1 MNTIILRKI
10 VEGTPRKELGMMQ
23 NIRKRK
29 ESKRKEQGKARFD
42 KEKLVKLKK
51 EKKEEKEEN
60 IGKLKKKLERK
71 QNKKFKKQMKKEKD
85 KPEEKYSDISRR
97 KRMKVWMLVV
107 ALISC
112 LFIGRIAWI
121 QFVMGEELKQMAY
134 EQQSLDRAVNPRRGT
149 IYDATGKTILAVSST
164 VNTITVNPNNIS
176 KENKEKVAR
185 ALSNIFELDYETVLK
200 KVKKNTSIE
209 TIVRRIEKKKADELR
224 IWMEDNGI
232 TVGINIDED
241 TKRYYPYNSLA
252 SQVIGFCGSD
262 NQGLDG
268 IEAIYEEE
276 LQGEKGRITKV
287 TDANGG
293 EIEGEG
299 ENYISAI
306 DGNDLVISIDA
317 TIQGIAEK
325 YLKEACID
333 NVCTD
338 GGNIIIMN
346 PKTGDI
352 LAMAGYPNYNL
363 NEPYETTIEELKGN
377 WDNLSESDQIKEMQK
392 VWRNK
397 AVADTYEPGS
407 TFKLITTSAA
417 LEEGITTTDKEGEFC
432 CTGGITIAG
441 VRISCWRY
449 YNPHGSE
456 SLRQALMN
464 SCNPVFI
471 GLGQEIGVSKYYDY
485 LEKFGLL
492 KRTGIDLPG
501 EAGSIFLKEDKV
513 GPVELATISF
523 GQRFEITPIQM
534 ITAVSTIA
542 NKETYVKPR
551 IVKQIIDSQTGEI
564 TNIPVEETEKV
575 ISKETAEGVLSM
587 MGSVVAQGTG
597 KNAQVQGYSIGGK
610 TGTSEDGVNTG
621 KYVTSFVGVAP
632 VSDPEVVILIT
643 LYNPTGEGGHQG
655 GGVAAPIASQ
665 VLGEVL
671 PYLEIQ
677 QDNISEED
685 IKKEVEVPNVVG
697 MTISEA
703 KKVLEEAGVGI
714 SYEEVEED
722 ISEKIVTSQVPVGG
736 IKIYEGTNVVIEY
749 GEK

>member
-1 MNTIILRKI
+1 MVLAMRKARKAK
-10 VEGTPRKELGMMQ
+10 VSKSRNELNSRFNKKEL
-23 NIRKRK
+23 
-29 ESKRKEQGKARFD
+29 
-42 KEKLVKLKK
+42 LKLKK
-51 EKKEEKEEN
+51 NTKQEKEEN
-60 IGKLKKKLERK
+60 IEKLKKKLENKQSRKYRK
-71 QNKKFKKQMKKEKD
+71 QIKEDNTKV
-85 KPEEKYSDISRR
+85 EEKHSEITRR
-97 KRMKVWMLVV
+97 KRMKYWILAVFLV
-107 ALISC
+107 AII
-112 LFIGRIAWI
+112 FIVRIAWI
-121 QFVMGEELKQMAY
+121 QFVMGDELKQMAL

-164 VNTITVNPNNIS
+164 VNTITVNPNNIA
-176 KENKEKVAR
+176 KEDKEKVAQ
-185 ALSNIFELDYETVLK
+185 ALSNIFDLDYETVLK
-200 KVKKNTSIE
+200 RVKKNSSIE
-209 TIVRRIEKKKADELR
+209 TIVRRVDKEKADELR
-224 IWMEDNGI
+224 IWMEANNI
-232 TVGINIDED
+232 SNGINIDED
-241 TKRYYPYNSLA
+241 TKRYYPYNTLA

-293 EIEGEG
+293 EIENEG

-306 DGNDLVISIDA
+306 DGNDLVLSIDA

-333 NVCTD
+333 NECTD
-338 GGNIIIMN
+338 GGNIIVMN

-377 WDNLSESDQIKEMQK
+377 WDNMSETDQVKEMQK

-407 TFKLITTSAA
+407 TFKLITASAA

-542 NKETYVKPR
+542 NKGTYVKPR

-564 TNIPVEETEKV
+564 TDVPVEETERV

-587 MGSVVAQGTG
+587 MGSVVAEGTG
-597 KNAQVQGYSIGGK
+597 KNAQVAGYSIGGK
-610 TGTSEDGVNTG
+610 TGTSEDGVDTG

-632 VSDPEVVILIT
+632 ISDPEVVVLIT

-655 GGVAAPIASQ
+655 GGVAAPIGSQ
-665 VLGEVL
+665 VLGEIL
-671 PYLEIQ
+671 PYLEVQ
-677 QDNISEED
+677 KDNLSEED
-685 IKKEVEVPNVVG
+685 VRQEVEVPNITG
-697 MTISEA
+697 LTITEA
-703 KKVLEEAGVGI
+703 KKELESAGLGI
-714 SYEEVEED
+714 SYDETEED
-722 ISEKIVTSQVPVGG
+722 VSEKVVTKQVPVAG
-736 IKIYEGTNVVIEY
+736 IKIYEGTNVKVEY
-749 GEK
+749 